1 MTLYPLFLH
10 KWAKD
15 VTAPTPDTMFAGT
28 LETSDDRPQNR
39 ADGTVRGRR
48 DDRAGVRV
56 TAEAVGVMLRL
67 LLVVLLAGLRP
78 TGPAHAMP
86 PAPVVVI
93 CSSATAAAKTTL
105 PAHSDAP
112 VHDAMWCSA
121 CQLSPAVLLPV
132 TTDAGASR
140 AAACVSPT
148 RPLHIA
154 TAPPPAARRAD
165 RPTGPPANP
174 V

>member
-1 MTLYPLFLH
+1 MTLYPLFRH
-10 KWAKD
+10 KWATD

-28 LETSDDRPQNR
+28 VGTSDNRLQNR

-48 DDRAGVRV
+48 DDRAGAHLTV
-56 TAEAVGVMLRL
+56 EAVGVMLRL

-86 PAPVVVI
+86 PAPVLVI
-93 CSSATAAAKTTL
+93 CSSASVAAKTTL
-105 PAHSDAP
+105 PAHPDAP
-112 VHDAMWCSA
+112 AHAMWCSA

-132 TTDAGASR
+132 TTDVVASG
-140 AAACVSPT
+140 AAASTTPT
-148 RPLHIA
+148 RPLHVT
-154 TAPPPAARRAD
+154 TAPSRTARRAD
-165 RPTGPPANP
+165 RPTGPPATP